1 MKTRLFRKM
10 MILSVALN
18 TLAAI
23 GLVALIE
30 KKGGWSWLD
39 RQVPRVLG
47 AMRGGPVSSGFPNTS
62 LSVYGRLPVAPGDI
76 VMLGDDLLEY
86 GAWHELLGDP
96 RAKNRAIVG
105 DDTHAMIERLGQVV
119 AGGPR
124 HVVVCCGSNNLRRR
138 VPRAQT
144 VREYVRIVTTLA
156 SRSPDTDIWL
166 LPVLP
171 VNRRLY
177 REWIAP
183 DWPYLNIPSHRE
195 VEALNAEIRA
205 LAADRPRVHFL
216 DLREVVDSAG
226 ELRQDCT
233 LDGFHLNGEGF
244 QRVAMRLRDN
254 LLGNPGAPRK

>member
-1 MKTRLFRKM
+1 
-10 MILSVALN
+10 
-18 TLAAI
+18 
-23 GLVALIE
+23 
-30 KKGGWSWLD
+30 
-39 RQVPRVLG
+39 
-47 AMRGGPVSSGFPNTS
+47 
-62 LSVYGRLPVAPGDI
+62 
-76 VMLGDDLLEY
+76 
-86 GAWHELLGDP
+86 
-96 RAKNRAIVG
+96 
-105 DDTHAMIERLGQVV
+105 
-119 AGGPR
+119 
-124 HVVVCCGSNNLRRR
+124 
-138 VPRAQT
+138 
-144 VREYVRIVTTLA
+144 VTTLA